1 MNLRILGYSG
11 GYPGAGV
18 PTSGY
23 LLTIGR
29 KNILI
34 DCGSGVLAELQKFL
48 SVECLDMIILTHLH
62 HDHISDLSVLRYALE
77 MKSKHG
83 QQILPIPVYAP
94 NTPEDTFERMSDDP
108 FLPVSV
114 IDPSVIIRIADA
126 VISFH
131 PTSHSVECYGL
142 RVEYNN
148 TVYSYS
154 SDSAYDP
161 MLFEYLSE
169 SDLSI
174 LDCGGLEGDGEG
186 RCDQRPD
193 EEDDCGCKEG
203 IRAEE
208 GHHLFTAHCADH
220 FGIHC
225 ADLAHLLP
233 EEPHPDK
240 CKAKEEGSEDDNIHY
255 DEEEDLPGVVE
266 DDRDTGADRV
276 KDLLIR
282 KNRETVIKV
291 RKEHEWDDDT
301 HCDEEDHI
309 RSRAPSHE
317 CHRYDEQKDRHK
329 CSKDNDD
336 QRQQDPEI
344 VPGCIPEERGEVS
357 FLLPYDAV
365 TPGDDEGEEQE

>member
-34 DCGSGVLAELQKFL
+34 DCGSGVLAELHKFL

-94 NTPEDTFERMSDDP
+94 NTPADTFERMSDDL

-148 TVYSYS
+148 TVFSYS

-174 LDCGGLEGDGEG
+174 LDCGGLEGDGDL
-186 RCDQRPD
+186 DQKHMTPANCFSLYTDFRLKRVVLSHLIPYHSVSD
-193 EEDDCGCKEG
+193 TISEASALGPWPFE
-203 IRAEE
+203 IAEMGKIYIIE
-208 GHHLFTAHCADH
+208 
-220 FGIHC
+220 
-225 ADLAHLLP
+225 
-233 EEPHPDK
+233 
-240 CKAKEEGSEDDNIHY
+240 S
-255 DEEEDLPGVVE
+255 
-266 DDRDTGADRV
+266 
-276 KDLLIR
+276 
-282 KNRETVIKV
+282 
-291 RKEHEWDDDT
+291 
-301 HCDEEDHI
+301 
-309 RSRAPSHE
+309 
-317 CHRYDEQKDRHK
+317 
-329 CSKDNDD
+329 
-336 QRQQDPEI
+336 
-344 VPGCIPEERGEVS
+344 
-357 FLLPYDAV
+357 
-365 TPGDDEGEEQE
+365 